1 MKLKLDLKERISLAM
16 LLPDSGS
23 YLSVLIAEEIKEK
36 VQPTMEEIEQLEIKQ
51 EGTALTWNAEKDL
64 KNVREFNFTKPEIEL
79 LKKRVK
85 EIDDAQQVSAENFKI
100 IHKIMQL
107 NDSKGSA

>member
-51 EGTALTWNAEKDL
+51 EGTALTWNAEKDA

-85 EIDDAQQVSAENFKI
+85 EIDEAQQVSAENFKI

-107 NDSKGSA
+107 NAS